1 MSGLPSKVEMIF
13 DIIETLLKLVAG
25 CILLYVMYSFSEGMS
40 AWVELDRMVNR

>member
-1 MSGLPSKVEMIF
+1 MNPKIEMIF
-13 DIIETLLKLVAG
+13 DIIITGLQLAAG

>member
-1 MSGLPSKVEMIF
+1 MNPKVEMIF
-13 DIIETLLKLVAG
+13 DIIITGLHLVAG